1 MKNVFALMLAMFVG
15 LGMVSCS
22 SDDDNGSTP
31 QFTMVGTWKVT
42 GKFIND
48 TPQDISNDCVYKG
61 NVKFISGGTYVED
74 VWTEEENVACHLD
87 ETIGGN
93 WTKSGNNYTV
103 NITTQG
109 ATSILPNSFTAILEN
124 GVINKFEIKE
134 TSLGTTTRLV
144 FSKQ

>member
-1 MKNVFALMLAMFVG
+1 MKKVFAILFALT
-15 LGMVSCS
+15 LGFGMISCS
-22 SDDDNGSTP
+22 SDDDAGGP
-31 QFTMVGTWKVT
+31 EFTIHGTWKVT

-48 TPQDISNDCVYKG
+48 VSQDISGECIYKG
-61 NVKFISGGTYVED
+61 NVKFISGGTFVED
-74 VWTEEENVACHLD
+74 VWTEEQNVACHLD

-103 NITTQG
+103 TITTQG
-109 ATSILPNSFTAILEN
+109 GTSILPNTFTTITES

-144 FSKQ
+144 FTKQ